1 MLTASSVGAILSDL
15 ITVSVTCR
23 TDGGSEGNY
32 SFLTK
37 VFIKVPS

>member
-1 MLTASSVGAILSDL
+1 MLMLSLCAILNDL

-23 TDGGSEGNY
+23 TDDGSEGNY

-37 VFIKVPS
+37 VFIKAPS